1 MTKRQR
7 IAALEAEL
15 EQVCHDL
22 GSSEDARDGLRGA
35 LGAANA
41 RIAELEAQLADK
53 TAKLSEEA
61 QRSIRLG
68 EQVIA
73 NDEAWQ
79 QKYDATTAELRH
91 QLVEANAEAE
101 SYETAYD
108 LWRRSHCSVVG
119 INRLLIAVGDRYLP
133 ATGLAARAW
142 AAAKEGRPLRGPD
155 GRFAKSSGVASG

>member
-15 EQVCHDL
+15 QQVYDRL
-22 GSSEDARDGLRGA
+22 GSSEDARDGLRSA
-35 LGAANA
+35 LGAAND

-73 NDEAWQ
+73 NDEAWRE
-79 QKYDATTAELRH
+79 KYAAASR
-91 QLVEANAEAE
+91 NAEAWRDRHE
-101 SYETAYD
+101 AVVSGANHVHGVITAERD
-108 LWRRSHCSVVG
+108 AAMEA
-119 INRLLIAVGDRYLP
+119 NDLLIAVGDQYLP